1 MANGFERMHPFVLF
15 LYYVAVGVL
24 AMYVNHPLFLG
35 IGCIVLIV
43 VNWTHDNGKALK
55 KWLPMLSVMSA
66 VIILVNPFINSRG
79 THIFFYFRGKQVT
92 LEAALYGVVLSM
104 SLVLILLMFISFN
117 LILNG
122 NKFLFVFSRFLPRTA
137 FLTMLAIRFVP
148 LLKRRLDEIA
158 DVQRVKGLSIKEGTI
173 RQRAK
178 SGMVLMQILLT
189 WSLEEAIETSDSMKA
204 RGYGLGKRSP
214 YIPYRMGRQD
224 IGWLVTLAMLL
235 LVCLVGGL
243 LGYGK
248 IIIYPKLGTLQLYPI
263 DWLVLVCMIVIMAF
277 PLIIEGRELL
287 KWNYSQW
294 KTSRSNFQMKT

>member
-15 LYYVAVGVL
+15 LYYVAVGIL
-24 AMYVNHPLFLG
+24 AMYFNHPLFLG
-35 IGCIVLIV
+35 IGCVMLFF
-43 VNWTHDNGKALK
+43 VNLTHDNGKALK
-55 KWLPMLSVMSA
+55 KWLPMLSIMSA
-66 VIILVNPFINSRG
+66 VIILVNPFMNSRG

-92 LEAALYGVVLSM
+92 LEATLYGVVLSM

-122 NKFLFVFSRFLPRTA
+122 NKFLFVFARFLPRTA

-158 DVQRVKGLSIKEGTI
+158 DVQRVKGISLNTGTI

-178 SGMVLMQILLT
+178 SGMVLLQILLT

-214 YIPYRMGRQD
+214 YIPYRMSKQD
-224 IGWLVTLAMLL
+224 IGWLVTLSILL
-235 LVCLVGGL
+235 LICLVGGL

-248 IIIYPKLGTLQLYPI
+248 VIIYPQLGTLQLYPI
-263 DWLVLVCMIVIMAF
+263 DWLVFVGMFVIMAF
-277 PLIIEGRELL
+277 PLLIEGREFL
-287 KWNYSQW
+287 KWNYLQS
-294 KTSRSNFQMKT
+294 KTSHSDIQTRI

>member
-1 MANGFERMHPFVLF
+1 MSNGLERMHPFVLF

-24 AMYVNHPLFLG
+24 AMYFNHPLFLG
-35 IGCIVLIV
+35 VGCIVLIL
-43 VNWTHDNGKALK
+43 VNLTHDNGKALK
-55 KWLPMLSVMSA
+55 KWIPMLSVMCA

-92 LEAALYGVVLSM
+92 LEATLYGAVLSM

-148 LLKRRLDEIA
+148 LLNRRLDEIA
-158 DVQRVKGLSIKEGTI
+158 DVQRVKGLSIKTGTI

-178 SGMVLMQILLT
+178 SGMVILQVLLT

-204 RGYGLGKRSP
+204 RGYGIGKRSP
-214 YIPYRMGRQD
+214 YIPYRLARQEV
-224 IGWLVTLAMLL
+224 GWLVTLAVLL
-235 LVCLVGGL
+235 LICLVGGL

-248 IIIYPKLGTLQLYPI
+248 IIIYPQLGTLQLYPI
-263 DWLVLVCMIVIMAF
+263 DWIVFISMLVIMAF
-277 PLIIEGRELL
+277 PLLIEGRELL
-287 KWNYSQW
+287 KWNYSLW
-294 KTSRSNFQMKT
+294 KTSHSNSRTRT

>member
-1 MANGFERMHPFVLF
+1 MANGLERMHPFVLF

-24 AMYVNHPLFLG
+24 AMYFNHPLFLAV
-35 IGCIVLIV
+35 GCVVLIL
-43 VNWTHDNGKALK
+43 VNLTHDKGVALK
-55 KWLPMLSVMSA
+55 KWIPMLSIMSA
-66 VIILVNPFINSRG
+66 AIILVNPFINSRG

-92 LEAALYGVVLSM
+92 LEATLYGVVLSM

-122 NKFLFVFSRFLPRTA
+122 NKFLFVFARFLPRTA

-158 DVQRVKGLSIKEGTI
+158 DVQRVKGISLKSGTV

-178 SGMVLMQILLT
+178 SGMVILQILLT

-214 YIPYRMGRQD
+214 YIPYRMARQD
-224 IGWLVTLAMLL
+224 IVWLVTLATLFL
-235 LVCLVGGL
+235 ICLVGGL

-248 IIIYPKLGTLQLYPI
+248 IIIYPQLGTLQFYPI
-263 DWLVLVCMIVIMAF
+263 DWLVFVSMVVIMAF
-277 PLIIEGRELL
+277 PLIVEGRELL
-287 KWNYSQW
+287 KWNYSQS
-294 KTSRSNFQMKT
+294 KTSHSDFQTRA

>member
-1 MANGFERMHPFVLF
+1 MTNGFERMHPFVLF
-15 LYYVAVGVL
+15 LYYVAVCVL
-24 AMYVNHPLFLG
+24 AMFINHPLFLG
-35 IGCIVLIV
+35 IGCIVLIA
-43 VNWTHDNGKALK
+43 VNWTHDNGQAVK
-55 KWLPMLSVMSA
+55 KWIPMLSVMST

-92 LEAALYGVVLSM
+92 LEALLYGVVLSM

-137 FLTMLAIRFVP
+137 FLIMLSIRFVP
-148 LLKRRLDEIA
+148 LLKRRLDEIS
-158 DVQRVKGLSIKEGTI
+158 DVQRVKGLSLKVGTI

-189 WSLEEAIETSDSMKA
+189 WSLEEAIETSDSMRA

-214 YIPYRMGRQD
+214 YIPYRMTRND
-224 IGWLVTLAMLL
+224 IGWLVTLATLL
-235 LVCLVGGL
+235 LICLVGGL
-243 LGYGK
+243 LGYGE
-248 IIIYPKLGTLQLYPI
+248 IIIYPQLGTLQLYPI
-263 DWLVLVCMIVIMAF
+263 DWLVFVSMVVIMAF
-277 PLIIEGRELL
+277 PLIIEGRELF

-294 KTSRSNFQMKT
+294 KTSHSDFQTRT